1 VLAIARPSGFD
12 RAAADANERIDSV
25 KFRYAMIAQALIVTI
40 MLFAAARAQAQVV
53 DVSKL
58 KCEEFLKSGKDG
70 IAYIVVWLDGYY
82 TGEHDPSTM
91 DFGQIARNIERF
103 GDYCARNPAST
114 MTDAADA
121 ILGK

>member
-1 VLAIARPSGFD
+1 MKLRH
-12 RAAADANERIDSV
+12 
-25 KFRYAMIAQALIVTI
+25 AMIATA
-40 MLFAAARAQAQVV
+40 MLFAAMPANAQVV

-82 TGEHDPSTM
+82 TGEDDPATM
-91 DFGQIARNIERF
+91 DFGKIAKNVERF
-103 GDYCARNPAST
+103 GEYCGKNPSAPV
-114 MTDAADA
+114 TDAADA